1 MLSLTSYVCYGKKNC
16 LPCIFIWDFKRNCNI
31 CQMFQKCQHLQNCG
45 ELLHFQ
51 WVNSSKTSYIKFFF
65 LELLVSSAAYLCL
78 GPEGV
83 FVGFSNFR
91 HSVGLLVHRAL
102 HEGNDNLY
110 DCGNIWHNKKTQ
122 WDPTSRNVCQHHLPK
137 LNPACIFV
145 TTCYFSHYLLNGWK
159 FKPLASL

>member
-1 MLSLTSYVCYGKKNC
+1 MFVMEKKTAC
-16 LPCIFIWDFKRNCNI
+16 LVFLYEILREIAIFVKCFKSANTCKIVGNY
-31 CQMFQKCQHLQNCG
+31 CTFNESTVQ
-45 ELLHFQ
+45 
-51 WVNSSKTSYIKFFF
+51 KTSYIKFFFF